1 MDQARRNAFADDAL
15 IFGSEFASFADGS
28 DPSADE
34 RIKSYL
40 DPALMASRRRG
51 VRRPLGAGGYQ
62 AQSIVFS
69 DRDRDASPSMAS
81 GEPLSE
87 LLQQLAA
94 SRQSLRDGGSA
105 ASRAARVGGPGG
117 ASSASVLSSLGLDG
131 PERGRKEG
139 AGAASQ
145 IEQIRGY
152 FVQELMLSALASDL
166 DGEFAPETSL
176 ADRFP
181 MPKEPAPSCSSI
193 TEFLAMRK
201 AAEACNATEEPPAAT
216 TEGEADAQQQQQS
229 TGSEDTKMDM
239 EA

>member
-1 MDQARRNAFADDAL
+1 
-15 IFGSEFASFADGS
+15 
-28 DPSADE
+28 
-34 RIKSYL
+34 
-40 DPALMASRRRG
+40 
-51 VRRPLGAGGYQ
+51 
-62 AQSIVFS
+62 
-69 DRDRDASPSMAS
+69 MAS

-105 ASRAARVGGPGG
+105 ASRARASADPAARR
-117 ASSASVLSSLGLDG
+117 ARRCFSLGLDG

-229 TGSEDTKMDM
+229 TGSEDNTKMDM